1 MICKWCVVLAA
12 QADITTQGRPHVSSA
27 ARLRDGGDHC
37 EYSCVDRA
45 LELRVFRLKIS
56 FADGSKNGA
65 SGHGASNEAPG
76 KRDHEHTNGR
86 VDNNGYDTATD
97 DGSKMHGLLCGAGR
111 AVACLLGILQACER
125 AIARLPIPT
134 LHIRIIYPQTGDRP
148 DDGIVGTVSLGLL
161 LELEVRY
168 LRQSGGR
175 IDEIYAENRLRPKD
189 QWQRNHQE
197 RRNPHNWPA
206 QKSRDSPHRSDTHFL
221 RPLVVVKPSNEV
233 SLSLRQ
239 SSVRCASSLNTTMP
253 NTVTATCKF
262 VTTSVLLP
270 MLSMLLV

>member
-1 MICKWCVVLAA
+1 MLHAMIYKWYVVLAA
-12 QADITTQGRPHVSSA
+12 QADITTQGGPHVSSA

-56 FADGSKNGA
+56 FADGSKVF
-65 SGHGASNEAPG
+65 HIE
-76 KRDHEHTNGR
+76 GR
-86 VDNNGYDTATD
+86 YCSTRFSMKHWSFVHVGFMTYRRITD
-97 DGSKMHGLLCGAGR
+97 DGSKIHGLLRGAGR

-148 DDGIVGTVSLGLL
+148 GDGIVGTVSLGLL

-206 QKSRDSPHRSDTHFL
+206 QKSRDSPNRSDTHFPTL
-221 RPLVVVKPSNEV
+221 PSHWIGKHAAAI
-233 SLSLRQ
+233 
-239 SSVRCASSLNTTMP
+239 CCP
-253 NTVTATCKF
+253 H
-262 VTTSVLLP
+262 
-270 MLSMLLV
+270 